1 MRDDITIG
9 VIIPALDEEA
19 AIALVIDAIPPWV
32 DHIVVVDNG
41 CRDATATTARAR
53 EVVVAEKPRR
63 GYGAACQCG
72 IRALPEVDVVVFLDA
87 DYSDFPEQ
95 MDRLVD
101 PLITLEANLVIGVRT
116 E

>member
-41 CRDATATTARAR
+41 CRDATATTG
-53 EVVVAEKPRR
+53 PR
-63 GYGAACQCG
+63 
-72 IRALPEVDVVVFLDA
+72 
-87 DYSDFPEQ
+87 
-95 MDRLVD
+95 
-101 PLITLEANLVIGVRT
+101 T
-116 E
+116 